1 MVNLV
6 LVAMHRETHPVFG
19 QTRAAA
25 KGSCQVFS
33 GGGAA
38 SRGGCRF
45 LGHLHWCVKEADE
58 AAPINALGWVEAHF
72 SAEM

>member
-6 LVAMHRETHPVFG
+6 LVAVHRETHPVFG

-25 KGSCQVFS
+25 KGPCQVFS
-33 GGGAA
+33 GG
-38 SRGGCRF
+38 RRFLRVCRF
-45 LGHLHWCVKEADE
+45 LGHLHWCVKEADV
-58 AAPINALGWVEAHF
+58 AAPINALDWVEEHF